1 LFGTFSLYSSIFW
14 GRGSGTDPRATDRKR
29 RHEVREMFITFEG
42 VEGCGKTTQIRRLA
56 KKLISHHVP
65 VVLTFE
71 PGGTRI
77 GGKIRSLLLDS
88 KNRNL
93 SSFSELMLYAADRA
107 QHMEE
112 VIKPALD
119 QGKWVLCDR
128 FTDATTAYQ
137 GIARGLD
144 MKLILELNA
153 TVTQGIKP
161 DMTLLLDCPI
171 ELGLARALQRNRTGK
186 TKGEDRFEREKK
198 AFHRMVREGY
208 LMLSRKEPKRIIVIP
223 SDASKTE
230 VEESIFSHIEPF
242 VNRYLSARPSTRRKK
257 R

>member
-1 LFGTFSLYSSIFW
+1 LIVHLFFSILI
-14 GRGSGTDPRATDRKR
+14 GLLGKNKR
-29 RHEVREMFITFEG
+29 QREVREMFVTFEG

-56 KKLISHHVP
+56 RKLINHHVP

-77 GGKIRSLLLDS
+77 GAKIRSILLDS
-88 KNRNL
+88 KNRDL
-93 SSFSELMLYAADRA
+93 SSLSELMLYAADRA
-107 QHMEE
+107 QHLDE

-137 GIARGLD
+137 GIARGLE
-144 MKLILELNA
+144 MKLIRELNA

-161 DMTLLLDCPI
+161 DMTFLLDCPI
-171 ELGLARALQRNRTGK
+171 ELGLARALYRNRTGK

-223 SDASKTE
+223 TEAGKKE
-230 VEESIFSHIEPF
+230 VEESIFRHIEPF
-242 VNRYLSARPSTRRKK
+242 IRRYISSRPSMKRKK
-257 R
+257 K